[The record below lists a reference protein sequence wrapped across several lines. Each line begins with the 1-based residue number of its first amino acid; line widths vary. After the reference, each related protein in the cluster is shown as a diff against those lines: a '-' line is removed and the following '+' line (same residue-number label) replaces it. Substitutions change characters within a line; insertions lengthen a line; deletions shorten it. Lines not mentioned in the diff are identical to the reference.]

1 MNPISL
7 YGIYSSK
14 YKIMKQ
20 KENNPKHVL
29 LLLEWYDYRI
39 HKGVAKIA
47 KDLGWLL
54 YCPSK
59 TIPNNVNILSNWDGD
74 GCLALLATEKT
85 IELFSKYEKPAIDL
99 GLNNH
104 DLPID
109 RVVTDNQQIGKLA
122 ADHFRDQGYREIFTI
137 SPEASLMHKE
147 RYDYLKK
154 YVEADDGKVT
164 IINNAGKTSHEAFG
178 FDLIDSQIIEGLK
191 SIAKQRNTTLE
202 NMSIAFFAYD
212 DVMAAQLIRILSQ
225 YNVKIPENVAVLGIN
240 NDELINI
247 GLNVSLSSIDCDLE
261 GLGAKGAME
270 LNKLMHKEIKSS
282 GKIIRHPP
290 KKLIARQSTDSYAVD
305 NKLVAGAL
313 NWINCNFQKGIFAA
327 DVAKAFNVTQQGLQK
342 AFNDHYIRTPGQ
354 EIRYRRAKA
363 VANLLECT
371 DATLNEIAKNC
382 GYYSVD
388 TLISGF
394 KAVYNQTPGRYR
406 QHITK
411 EIGLDII

>member
-1 MNPISL
+1 
-7 YGIYSSK
+7 
-14 YKIMKQ
+14 
-20 KENNPKHVL
+20 
-29 LLLEWYDYRI
+29 
-39 HKGVAKIA
+39 
-47 KDLGWLL
+47 
-54 YCPSK
+54 
-59 TIPNNVNILSNWDGD
+59 
-74 GCLALLATEKT
+74 
-85 IELFSKYEKPAIDL
+85 
-99 GLNNH
+99 
-104 DLPID
+104 
-109 RVVTDNQQIGKLA
+109 
-122 ADHFRDQGYREIFTI
+122 
-137 SPEASLMHKE
+137 
-147 RYDYLKK
+147 
-154 YVEADDGKVT
+154 
-164 IINNAGKTSHEAFG
+164 
-178 FDLIDSQIIEGLK
+178 
-191 SIAKQRNTTLE
+191 
-202 NMSIAFFAYD
+202 
-212 DVMAAQLIRILSQ
+212 
-225 YNVKIPENVAVLGIN
+225 
-240 NDELINI
+240 
-247 GLNVSLSSIDCDLE
+247 
-261 GLGAKGAME
+261 ME

-371 DATLNEIAKNC
+371 DVTLNEIAKNC

-406 QHITK
+406 QQITK